1 MVIRT
6 LFASH
11 EFSITN
17 TLSKRSKVFRQ
28 GGYQIGATRCWWLS
42 DSWLKFP
49 AENIFLD
56 ASSNIGTVQ
65 DFMSLKNSQQPLLT
79 VWPDFTLWKVRGP
92 SKYRINI
99 SIKLNQ
105 FQCIFI
111 IQLIQ
116 LCHLWLWRGRIYGVM
131 QGIVHVNLVHF
142 WSHWDLKRHL
152 NLFIFVVRKIRN
164 STWDLWILRSFFYF

>member
-1 MVIRT
+1 MIRT

-17 TLSKRSKVFRQ
+17 TLSKHSKVFRQ

-79 VWPDFTLWKVRGP
+79 VWPDFTHWKVRRISTFLRYSQNLHNNARMLSRSLKTSRYLKDESIHYITPWVSKQSVRLLIGP
-92 SKYRINI
+92 MEKVDSPFVG
-99 SIKLNQ
+99 KLT
-105 FQCIFI
+105 
-111 IQLIQ
+111 L
-116 LCHLWLWRGRIYGVM
+116 
-131 QGIVHVNLVHF
+131 
-142 WSHWDLKRHL
+142 
-152 NLFIFVVRKIRN
+152 
-164 STWDLWILRSFFYF
+164 